1 MSAPTATTAIPAELQ
16 GKFDLGIWHCLFN
29 WPTLTVAVQN
39 QWGGPDSAEKRDWL
53 AGQISE
59 QFEREPST
67 DAEDVEVMLLQVL
80 EDEYGCRVED
90 ETEVGIARDIMRI
103 RKEVG
108 EGNTSSIDAMHKKWE
123 ERKGKEVATG
133 NVQVRESNQE
143 AEWDSVDEE
152 SGEDED
158 VDMDDA
164 PALVPAKPK
173 EPKAEPEIDE
183 DGFEKVVGKKRS
195 MDSAYDHIQEKNYPE
210 DEEKKQPG
218 ESSAHAQPSNFNT
231 EVQEAYKAI
240 SSSPWAARLGGFWQ
254 TAKKQASPQHVPGE
268 QYYETAASSKQYK
281 EATAGVSSLI
291 SHARNLSVQAN
302 DAAAS
307 TAKDL
312 THDKDADKEDMTPH
326 PDRPES
332 LTADIVK
339 EAQGIVSLFRSNA
352 SKRLKE
358 LQKAEDAADEALL
371 KFGSN
376 VRNFLAE
383 AVTIAAPASGSQAE
397 KDGAVLFESK
407 DSSGKKVVHATRF
420 DAQLHV
426 IHSTLDSFLK
436 DPASPQ
442 WDAWKKDFDAEKKTD
457 AIAKDLEKHEE
468 LRNAMEKV
476 VPEKVDYATF
486 WCRYYFLRHVIESEE
501 QRRREMLKASTPA
514 DEEEVDWSS
523 GSESDDDE
531 KPTPKPAVAS
541 VPKSSTPDLAKS
553 QTTIKPDTDTD
564 TLKPAQ
570 PRRSNDEKS
579 VADSDASYDVVS
591 GATSR
596 APSRAPGSP
605 KAKVEAK
612 KTVEE
617 ESDDDDWE

>member
-1 MSAPTATTAIPAELQ
+1 
-16 GKFDLGIWHCLFN
+16 
-29 WPTLTVAVQN
+29 
-39 QWGGPDSAEKRDWL
+39 
-53 AGQISE
+53 
-59 QFEREPST
+59 
-67 DAEDVEVMLLQVL
+67 
-80 EDEYGCRVED
+80 
-90 ETEVGIARDIMRI
+90 
-103 RKEVG
+103 
-108 EGNTSSIDAMHKKWE
+108 
-123 ERKGKEVATG
+123 
-133 NVQVRESNQE
+133 
-143 AEWDSVDEE
+143 
-152 SGEDED
+152 
-158 VDMDDA
+158 
-164 PALVPAKPK
+164 
-173 EPKAEPEIDE
+173 
-183 DGFEKVVGKKRS
+183 
-195 MDSAYDHIQEKNYPE
+195 MDSAYDHIQEKNYPA
-210 DEEKKQPG
+210 DHEEKKKPAG
-218 ESSAHAQPSNFNT
+218 ESSAGAEPSNFNA

-254 TAKKQASPQHVPGE
+254 TAKKQGE
-268 QYYETAASSKQYK
+268 QYYETAAASKQYK

-291 SHARNLSVQAN
+291 SQARSLSVQAS
-302 DAAAS
+302 DAAGTS
-307 TAKDL
+307 AKDASAAAD
-312 THDKDADKEDMTPH
+312 TDKEDMTPH

-352 SKRLKE
+352 SKRLKD

-442 WDAWKKDFDAEKKTD
+442 WDAWKTQFDADKKTD

-468 LRNAMEKV
+468 LRNAMEKT
-476 VPEKVDYATF
+476 VPERVDYATF

-501 QRRREMLKASTPA
+501 QRRRELLKASTPA

-523 GSESDDDE
+523 GSEDDDDDE
-531 KPTPKPAVAS
+531 KPTPKPAAAAAAAS

-553 QTTIKPDTDTD
+553 QTTIKPEAETD
-564 TLKPAQ
+564 TLKPVQ
-570 PRRSNDEKS
+570 PRRSHDEKS

-605 KAKVEAK
+605 KAKPEAK

>member
-1 MSAPTATTAIPAELQ
+1 VGRETRRVLADSEEAGECATRPS
-16 GKFDLGIWHCLFN
+16 DSCV
-29 WPTLTVAVQN
+29 LT
-39 QWGGPDSAEKRDWL
+39 
-53 AGQISE
+53 
-59 QFEREPST
+59 
-67 DAEDVEVMLLQVL
+67 
-80 EDEYGCRVED
+80 
-90 ETEVGIARDIMRI
+90 
-103 RKEVG
+103 
-108 EGNTSSIDAMHKKWE
+108 
-123 ERKGKEVATG
+123 
-133 NVQVRESNQE
+133 
-143 AEWDSVDEE
+143 
-152 SGEDED
+152 
-158 VDMDDA
+158 
-164 PALVPAKPK
+164 
-173 EPKAEPEIDE
+173 
-183 DGFEKVVGKKRS
+183 RS
-195 MDSAYDHIQEKNYPE
+195 Q
-210 DEEKKQPG
+210 
-218 ESSAHAQPSNFNT
+218 
-231 EVQEAYKAI
+231 
-240 SSSPWAARLGGFWQ
+240 
-254 TAKKQASPQHVPGE
+254 GE
-268 QYYETAASSKQYK
+268 QYYETAAASKQYK
-281 EATAGVSSLI
+281 EATAGVSNLI

-312 THDKDADKEDMTPH
+312 KAELDTDKEDMTPH

-468 LRNAMEKV
+468 LRSAMEKV
-476 VPEKVDYATF
+476 VPEKADYATF

-501 QRRREMLKASTPA
+501 QRRREMLKGA
-514 DEEEVDWSS
+514 
-523 GSESDDDE
+523 
-531 KPTPKPAVAS
+531 
-541 VPKSSTPDLAKS
+541 SSTSSLNSSWP
-553 QTTIKPDTDTD
+553 Q
-564 TLKPAQ
+564 
-570 PRRSNDEKS
+570 
-579 VADSDASYDVVS
+579 Y
-591 GATSR
+591 
-596 APSRAPGSP
+596 
-605 KAKVEAK
+605 
-612 KTVEE
+612 
-617 ESDDDDWE
+617 